1 MPLFPKSS
9 ATISANCLS
18 ISFGEKLHPH
28 RRVTGAP
35 LFTFFLIWVK
45 GMKFSWPQFGQE
57 NLGRLAMPDCTRAP
71 YDYGVPKKK
80 KQPTAKPEWPFFR
93 TYASRRTT
101 ESLACLLRGSRS
113 THQFRKQHRLEGCK

>member
-35 LFTFFLIWVK
+35 LFKFFLIWVK

-57 NLGRLAMPDCTRAP
+57 NLGRLAMPDCTRVP

-80 KQPTAKPEWPFFR
+80 KQPTAKPEWPFFEP
-93 TYASRRTT
+93 TPP
-101 ESLACLLRGSRS
+101 EEQLRALRAYY
-113 THQFRKQHRLEGCK
+113 EGRGPHINFENSMVW